1 MIDLKHER
9 GLEVF
14 YDLVRRSDVVV
25 DNFRP
30 GVLERMRAD
39 YATLA
44 KVNPRI
50 VCCSITG
57 FGGKGPNRDL
67 PSFDVIHQAMSGHMS
82 ITGEPGGKPVRV
94 GVPLAD
100 LGVALFAVQGILA
113 ALLEREKTGLGQRV
127 ELSMFESMT
136 FLLGYDATIYLNTGR
151 VRHAWGTTHA
161 HHVPWQVFETSD
173 GWLVVATREEV
184 FWQSFCEAIDRPD
197 LADDP
202 RFARNRDRVANR
214 DELVEILQACLR
226 VRPTAD
232 WLAAFRAK
240 QVPSAPV
247 NNFAQALADPT
258 LANNNGIDDVPYAPH
273 GSVRML
279 ANPVRL
285 SRTPIEGY
293 GPPPVLGEH
302 TRQVL
307 ADVAGYSAETIAEL
321 EREGV
326 VTPMKNEE

>member
-113 ALLEREKTGLGQRV
+113 TLLEREKTGLGQRV

-247 NNFAQALADPT
+247 NNFAQALAEPHPRRQQRDRRRAVRPARQRQDAGQPGPT
-258 LANNNGIDDVPYAPH
+258 VAHAHRRLRPAAGTWRAHSPSTGRRSRLLGRDDRRARARGRGH
-273 GSVRML
+273 
-279 ANPVRL
+279 A
-285 SRTPIEGY
+285 
-293 GPPPVLGEH
+293 
-302 TRQVL
+302 
-307 ADVAGYSAETIAEL
+307 
-321 EREGV
+321 
-326 VTPMKNEE
+326 NEE